1 MSKPHKHSPE
11 FKAKVVMEILAG
23 EMATMEASRKYR
35 IKDSLFEVVPFWWTV
50 NLSNG

>member
-1 MSKPHKHSPE
+1 MPKRHTHPPE
-11 FKAKVVMEILAG
+11 FKAKVMMEILAG
-23 EMATMEASRKYR
+23 EIATMEASRKYR